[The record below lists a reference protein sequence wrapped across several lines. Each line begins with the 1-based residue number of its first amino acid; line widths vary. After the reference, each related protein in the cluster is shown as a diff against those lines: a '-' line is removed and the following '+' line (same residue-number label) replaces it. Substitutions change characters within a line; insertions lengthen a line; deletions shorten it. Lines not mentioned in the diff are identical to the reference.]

1 MNTMII
7 KVSIGLSLSL
17 SLGFICADADAA
29 ILSLKPGTVYMGKE
43 SLNERLTGNSCFIT
57 IHRVDLAP
65 EKGMHCHSVDFLF
78 ASERTDVP
86 KETLR
91 VDSRVTNLHRS
102 EYPGLRTCAMNVDG
116 STSGDEIY
124 GEDTE
129 SLYNQSFGGG
139 KNQDGTQYD
148 YFLTVSPKTKDL
160 VRARIHVLKILT
172 ERNFDCVRLE
182 KM

>member
-1 MNTMII
+1 MKTVFFLLSMGL
-7 KVSIGLSLSL
+7 GLSV
-17 SLGFICADADAA
+17 ICSEADAS
-29 ILSLKPGTVYMGKE
+29 ILNLRPGQVYMGKE

-65 EKGMHCHSVDFLF
+65 EKGMHCHSIDFLF

-86 KETLR
+86 KEALR

-139 KNQDGTQYD
+139 KRQDGIHYD